1 MTSTPSLVLALLL
14 ASTYAVAFHL
24 WQGRP
29 LRYLLVFWIAG
40 FLGFV
45 CGHVIGD
52 MLNVIP
58 WTIGP
63 LRVVEGKFM
72 SILFLAILTW
82 LIRGPKKDD

>member
-1 MTSTPSLVLALLL
+1 MTSAPSLVLALLL

-24 WQGRP
+24 WRGRP
-29 LRYLLVFWIAG
+29 LRYLLGFWIAG

-52 MLNVIP
+52 MLDVIP

-63 LRVVEGKFM
+63 LRVIEGTVM
-72 SILFLAILTW
+72 SILFLAVLTW
-82 LIRGPKKDD
+82 LIREPKKS

>member
-1 MTSTPSLVLALLL
+1 MFGTPSLVLALLL

-45 CGHVIGD
+45 CGHLIGD
-52 MLNVIP
+52 MLDLIP
-58 WTIGP
+58 WTVGP
-63 LRVVEGKFM
+63 MHIIEGTLV
-72 SILFLAILTW
+72 SIVFLAVLTW
-82 LIRGPKKDD
+82 LIRTPKKP